1 MRSIKINVAILTQI
15 FAFAVAIITPVLYV
29 SDIKEDVA
37 IHGIEIST
45 IKEHISEI
53 KENSEYV
60 RRWVEMNN
68 KREAANFQTQIST
81 STRQ

>member
-15 FAFAVAIITPVLYV
+15 FAFAIAIVTPVLYV
-29 SDIKEDVA
+29 SDIKQDVA
-37 IHGIEIST
+37 IHGTEIAT
-45 IKEHISEI
+45 IKEHIEEI

-68 KREAANFQTQIST
+68 KREISGYQTNIST